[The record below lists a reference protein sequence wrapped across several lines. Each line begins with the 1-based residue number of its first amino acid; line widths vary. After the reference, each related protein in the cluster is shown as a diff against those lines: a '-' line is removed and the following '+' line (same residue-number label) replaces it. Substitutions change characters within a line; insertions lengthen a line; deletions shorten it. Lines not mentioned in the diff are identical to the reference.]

1 MEYLFKGYSKND
13 GWEIGD
19 LIRQNGRTYIQRM
32 SCGKYKL
39 YEVEPESVG
48 IYTNKKDYEGF
59 GIYTGNLIEF
69 LKSIKLFNSDKKIF
83 EKKIY
88 FISHMWFFHEDNFAP
103 SLD

>member
-48 IYTNKKDYEGF
+48 IYTNKQDYEGF
-59 GIYTGNLIEF
+59 RIYTGDLIKF

-88 FISHMWFFHEDNFAP
+88 FISHM
-103 SLD
+103 